1 VGEITILIQE
11 VIEYHAKG
19 GRCVGLARSAPLG
32 GLRSRPNYR
41 LGAALGQRLPS
52 RCHPSRTPHPRIMR
66 HISIVWSM
74 PRFYASHARCI
85 IATYDSSELGPH
97 FFINLIQECLPA
109 ASSAHRVTR
118 ASIAPTFVLGSKDQN
133 EYSPLLYYCRQ
144 TSTPSL
150 GTIGELKRLWESTWT
165 W

>member
-1 VGEITILIQE
+1 M
-11 VIEYHAKG
+11 
-19 GRCVGLARSAPLG
+19 GLAGSAPLEACAPG
-32 GLRSRPNYR
+32 QTIGLGR
-41 LGAALGQRLPS
+41 LWDSASLADVIQAER
-52 RCHPSRTPHPRIMR
+52 HPRVMR
-66 HISIVWSM
+66 HITIVWSM

-118 ASIAPTFVLGSKDQN
+118 ASITPTFVLGSKDQN